1 MTGDDV
7 ITIIDLD
14 DDFDGEALDICLEST
29 KQDVANLQ
37 ESYRKC
43 KNKVKQEIGRL
54 HESRDKYR
62 REYLQEL
69 AQRQKDKDS
78 WLQKSA
84 GQSSVIKDLKLE
96 KAVLSASNKQLRLE
110 LKAIKQ
116 RLDRMGHLICDIC
129 MEQEKCTVTK
139 CGHGF
144 CSDCLDEVI
153 HYAAV
158 TCPTCQKELDQ
169 ERDLWPIYLTEEWI
183 GLYLRRADWIC
194 LILYASRSLW
204 TSYFPNH
211 LAQD

>member
-1 MTGDDV
+1 MTDDNV

-54 HESRDKYR
+54 RESRDKYR
-62 REYLQEL
+62 REYVREL

-84 GQSSVIKDLKLE
+84 GQSSVIRDLKRE

-129 MEQEKCTVTK
+129 MEKEKCTVTK

-153 HYAAV
+153 HYAAEEITV
-158 TCPTCQKELDQ
+158 DVFAESPGSRLESCPTTPAQK
-169 ERDLWPIYLTEEWI
+169 
-183 GLYLRRADWIC
+183 
-194 LILYASRSLW
+194 ASRSL
-204 TSYFPNH
+204 TARDQAYLPNH
-211 LAQD
+211 RRYDRKHFQNEN